1 MYVDVRGGLQGG
13 LWAPN
18 GCEVLEP
25 VFVCLYVCIQRHTT
39 GLTLGRFV

>member
-25 VFVCLYVCIQRHTT
+25 VFVCLYTETHDWS
-39 GLTLGRFV
+39 GLGSQ